1 MKKPRALVS
10 WSSGKDS
17 AWSLHV
23 ANQEAKFE
31 IVGLLTT
38 VNETHERVAMHAV
51 RNDLLRQQAQ
61 SVGLPLWEV
70 GLPYP
75 CSNEIYEER
84 MKAAVARAVS
94 DGITHMIFGDLF
106 LEDIRDY
113 RIEKLRGSGIE
124 PVFPLWKRN
133 THELAREMMRGGVVA
148 HLSTVDPRQ
157 VPPSL
162 AGRTWDESLLAELP
176 ETADPCGENGEFH
189 TFVSAGPMLKRT
201 ISLSVE
207 PPIERDGFIYCD
219 LVPTVPCWDLQ

>member
-23 ANQEAKFE
+23 ARQEAAFE

-38 VNETHERVAMHAV
+38 VNETHDRVAMHAV
-51 RNDLLRQQAQ
+51 RSELLRQQAEAT
-61 SVGLPLWEV
+61 GLPLWEV

-84 MKAAVARAVS
+84 MKAAVHRAVAE
-94 DGITHMIFGDLF
+94 GITHMIFGDLF

-113 RIEKLRGSGIE
+113 RIEKLRGTGIE

-133 THELAREMMRGGVVA
+133 TRELAREMMQAGVIA

-157 VPPSL
+157 VPAHL
-162 AGRTWDESLLAELP
+162 AGRTWDERLLAELP
-176 ETADPCGENGEFH
+176 PSADPCGENGEFH
-189 TFVSAGPMLKRT
+189 TFVAAGPMLRRP
-201 ISLSVE
+201 ISLTVK
-207 PPIERDGFIYCD
+207 PPIERDGFVYCD
-219 LVPTVPCWDLQ
+219 LVPEGS